1 MFIVTFWF
9 DGSFPVNCEEN
20 YVPRSLVALV
30 SMLLYGQ
37 YITTDSYK
45 QETLTIAWIFIFNS
59 YKRILNVNSP
69 KIRHHASKETYALR
83 NNGSLSDRTHEI
95 NMLLS
100 RMEAL
105 LTDNPV
111 TLRRWMAA

>member
-1 MFIVTFWF
+1 MQSYKAVTIIRSDMFIVTFWF

-20 YVPRSLVALV
+20 YVPRSPVALV

-59 YKRILNVNSP
+59 YKQILNVNSP
-69 KIRHHASKETYALR
+69 KIRHHASKET
-83 NNGSLSDRTHEI
+83 TFI
-95 NMLLS
+95 C
-100 RMEAL
+100 
-105 LTDNPV
+105 T
-111 TLRRWMAA
+111 

>member
-1 MFIVTFWF
+1 
-9 DGSFPVNCEEN
+9 
-20 YVPRSLVALV
+20 
-30 SMLLYGQ
+30 MLLYGQ
-37 YITTDSYK
+37 YITTDPYK

-59 YKRILNVNSP
+59 YKQILNVNSP

-95 NMLLS
+95 NMLS

-105 LTDNPV
+105 LTENPLA
-111 TLRRWMAA
+111 LRRWMIA